1 MESYSS
7 ALRSWLLNFI
17 ELKKCWSLIRFFLYI
32 RRAEQLELY
41 DSQKF
46 RKREY
51 FKIYDWVNSGMKYVS
66 LAVFWTLK
74 KYTQRWLYSRMVMVK
89 RNVKLLLSVSYEIIV
104 YFPIFKGF
112 ISSNLSSYSPLQFRC
127 FTFKRFFLVANWR
140 KGNQQ
145 KWTCHMFPARSS
157 LKTSK
162 QWRCFV

>member
-17 ELKKCWSLIRFFLYI
+17 ELKKCWSLIRFFLYF

-51 FKIYDWVNSGMKYVS
+51 LKIYDWVNSGMKYVS

-74 KYTQRWLYSRMVMVK
+74 KYTQRWLYSQMVMVK
-89 RNVKLLLSVSYEIIV
+89 RNVNETTIIRILRNHRLFSYFQRVYIFESIKL
-104 YFPIFKGF
+104 FP
-112 ISSNLSSYSPLQFRC
+112 SPIPMLH
-127 FTFKRFFLVANWR
+127 V
-140 KGNQQ
+140 
-145 KWTCHMFPARSS
+145 
-157 LKTSK
+157 
-162 QWRCFV
+162 